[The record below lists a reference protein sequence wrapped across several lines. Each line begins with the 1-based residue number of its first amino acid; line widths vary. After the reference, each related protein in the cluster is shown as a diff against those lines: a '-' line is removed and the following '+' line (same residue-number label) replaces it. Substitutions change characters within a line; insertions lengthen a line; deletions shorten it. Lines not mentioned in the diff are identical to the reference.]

1 MASLEHRSFY
11 YAYFYTEAGGGFYEN
26 DFVTSNLE
34 LIKKYV
40 LRQLQVS
47 PYMLLEYGLYLDITK
62 IENGVVTATDI
73 QPFEQTTVRVEG
85 IEAEFV
91 YKPKKGVFSTKL
103 NKKQKQ
109 ALQAMIQTHE
119 ENPDLPSPMHI
130 TVAWDNSKLVPLEG
144 DLATEGDTLEKPYKF
159 EIFHPIQVGSNFSG
173 QSEAAIAAFL
183 EPILL

>member
-1 MASLEHRSFY
+1 MASLEHKSFY

-62 IENGVVTATDI
+62 VENGVVTATDI
-73 QPFEQTTVRVEG
+73 QPFAQTTVRVEG
-85 IEAEFV
+85 IEADFV
-91 YKPKKGVFSTKL
+91 YKPKKGVFTAKL

-109 ALQAMIQTHE
+109 ALQAMIQAHE
-119 ENPDLPSPMHI
+119 ENPDLPSPLRI
-130 TVAWDNSKLVPLEG
+130 TVAWENSKLVPLEG
-144 DLATEGDTLEKPYKF
+144 DLAVEGDTLEKLYAF
-159 EIFHPIQVGSNFSG
+159 GIFHPIQVGSSFSE
-173 QSEAAIAAFL
+173 QSQAAIAVSL
-183 EPILL
+183 ESITL